1 MLSRL
6 LIACVRA
13 YQFVL
18 GAHMGNC
25 CRFEPS
31 CSNYSIEA
39 LRMHGA
45 WRGLRLTGR
54 RLLRCHPF
62 GPSGYDPVPPQQ
74 VDRLKTEG
82 C

>member
-6 LIACVRA
+6 LIAGVRA
-13 YQFVL
+13 YQVVL

-39 LRMHGA
+39 LRTHGA
-45 WRGLRLTGR
+45 WRGLVLTVR
-54 RLLRCHPF
+54 RVLRCRPF
-62 GPSGYDPVPPQQ
+62 GPSGYDPVPT
-74 VDRLKTEG
+74 KTELAHG
-82 C
+82 S